1 LRRQQ
6 KLCFASIGHRKAE
19 RLQCFS
25 DNFVGVGLYLVSN
38 ATKSKSEKP
47 GSPTPRSSLDA
58 APDSLNLTGAMPNA
72 ETIVAL
78 STPAG
83 ESAIA
88 LIRLSGPACAELGQA
103 VSGRTKPLRK
113 RYAHFASYRD
123 RQGSV
128 LDDCVITYY
137 ADGQS
142 FTGEAMLEIAP
153 HGNPLIVQKIMSD
166 LLARGCR
173 PAEPGEFTRTAFLNG
188 RMDLSQAEAVSDL
201 IRARSDRSLE
211 AAQRQ
216 LHGLVGRKMSE
227 LTERLLSV
235 MAHLEAYIDFPE
247 EDLPSEDQSGPA
259 RDLRSLVSDIK
270 ELMET
275 QRYAALLHEGIK
287 TLIVGEPNVGKSS
300 LINALTGSQRAI
312 VSEMPGTT
320 RDYISAFLMVGPW
333 RIEILDTAGLHEA
346 GDAIEKIGIEQTIE
360 QSETADFFLLV
371 LDATVPSPTLP
382 DALLERMRPDNTIV
396 IINKTDLA
404 DAGAHKD
411 FLSEYKHVA
420 TALLAHKGLDDLRAQ
435 WLEAIDAGLKLPQQ
449 DGVVVNARHAASL
462 GHAVE
467 ALELALTKLGAD
479 EHTEL
484 VAADLRDAIGAIG
497 EVVGRVDNERML
509 DSLFKQFCIGK

>member
-1 LRRQQ
+1 
-6 KLCFASIGHRKAE
+6 
-19 RLQCFS
+19 
-25 DNFVGVGLYLVSN
+25 
-38 ATKSKSEKP
+38 
-47 GSPTPRSSLDA
+47 
-58 APDSLNLTGAMPNA
+58 MPNA

-88 LIRLSGPACAELGQA
+88 LIRLSGPDCAQIGRA
-103 VSGRTKPLRK
+103 VIGRAKPLRT

-123 RQGSV
+123 LNGTV

-137 ADGQS
+137 AEGQS

-153 HGNPLIVQKIMSD
+153 HGNPLIVQKIMTD

-216 LHGLVGRKMSE
+216 LHGSVGRKMSE

-235 MAHLEAYIDFPE
+235 MAQLEAYIDFPE
-247 EDLPSEDQSGPA
+247 EDLPGEDQAGPS
-259 RDLRSLVSDIK
+259 RELRRLIVDMR
-270 ELMET
+270 ELIET
-275 QRYAALLHEGIK
+275 QRYAALLHDGIK

-300 LINALTGSQRAI
+300 LINALTGSQRSI

-333 RIEILDTAGLHEA
+333 RIEVLDTAGLHEA
-346 GDAIEKIGIEQTIE
+346 GDAIEKIGIDHTIE

-371 LDATVPSPTLP
+371 LDATTPSPTLP
-382 DALLERMRPDNTIV
+382 DALLQRMRPDNTLIIV
-396 IINKTDLA
+396 NKTDLA
-404 DAGAHKD
+404 DGGAHAG
-411 FLSEYKHVA
+411 FLPEFSQVPMS
-420 TALLAHKGLDDLRAQ
+420 LLAHEGLDALRTQ
-435 WLEAIDAGLKLPQQ
+435 WLAAIDAGLKQPQK

-462 GHAVE
+462 SRAVE
-467 ALELALTKLGAD
+467 ALELASDKLLRG
-479 EHTEL
+479 EPTEL
-484 VAADLRDAIGAIG
+484 VAADLREAITFIG

>member
-1 LRRQQ
+1 M
-6 KLCFASIGHRKAE
+6 S
-19 RLQCFS
+19 
-25 DNFVGVGLYLVSN
+25 
-38 ATKSKSEKP
+38 
-47 GSPTPRSSLDA
+47 
-58 APDSLNLTGAMPNA
+58 NA

-88 LIRLSGPACAELGQA
+88 LIRLSGPDCAQIGQA
-103 VSGRTKPLRK
+103 VAGRKEALRK

-123 RQGSV
+123 LNGTV

-137 ADGQS
+137 AEGQS

-153 HGNPLIVQKIMSD
+153 HGNPLIVQKIMAD

-188 RMDLSQAEAVSDL
+188 RMDLSQAEAVTDL

-216 LHGLVGRKMSE
+216 LHGSVGRKMSE

-235 MAHLEAYIDFPE
+235 MAQLEAYIDFPE
-247 EDLPSEDQSGPA
+247 EDLPGEDQAGPS
-259 RDLRSLVSDIK
+259 RELRRLIVDMR
-270 ELMET
+270 ELIET
-275 QRYAALLHEGIK
+275 QRYTALLHDGIK

-300 LINALTGSQRAI
+300 LINALTGSQRSI

-346 GDAIEKIGIEQTIE
+346 GDAIEKIGIDHTIE

-371 LDATVPSPTLP
+371 LDATTPSPALP
-382 DALLERMRPDNTIV
+382 DALLQRMRPDNTIV
-396 IINKTDLA
+396 IVNKTDLA
-404 DAGAHKD
+404 DGRAHAG
-411 FLSEYKHVA
+411 FLPEFSHVPMS
-420 TALLAHKGLDDLRAQ
+420 LLAHEGLDALRTR
-435 WLEAIDAGLKLPQQ
+435 WLGAIDAGLKQPQK

-462 GHAVE
+462 GRAVE
-467 ALELALTKLGAD
+467 ALELASDKLLGG
-479 EHTEL
+479 EPTEL
-484 VAADLRDAIGAIG
+484 VAADLREAITFIG